1 MTTIAWRLA
10 HLIVGF
16 AEMNGTHFDG
26 PPTHI
31 ATFNYV
37 GTAKEAL
44 PQPDDAHDM
53 WVKGV
58 RSLGDAELA
67 RPHAAQ
73 AAALSMRAIRR
84 LSTRKRLGLH
94 QRHSGAGRF
103 AIVRSP
109 ALTSTWILSRPAM
122 ARSYSPGASS
132 NS

>member
-31 ATFNYV
+31 ASFNYA

-44 PQPDDAHDM
+44 RPLDDTHDM

-58 RSLGDAELA
+58 RSLGNAGLA
-67 RPHAAQ
+67 RPQ
-73 AAALSMRAIRR
+73 ARR
-84 LSTRKRLGLH
+84 FRPS
-94 QRHSGAGRF
+94 
-103 AIVRSP
+103 SP
-109 ALTSTWILSRPAM
+109 APMARLALYTSLEVFHHGAEICLLRDLYLRNRSKQRDGASRP
-122 ARSYSPGASS
+122 SPS
-132 NS
+132 NSGG